1 MYQYLFWDLDGTLT
15 DPAIG
20 ITNSIMYALKKFD
33 IEVEHREDLYPF
45 IGPPLM
51 ESFQKYYGFDEDK
64 ATLAVQYY
72 REYFGVTGLF
82 ENEVFDGMEEL
93 LGKCKSMGGKL
104 ILATS
109 KPEHYAV
116 QIMRHFHLDRYFDC
130 MCGSRLD
137 ASYETKADVIRDA
150 MVRCNITTGMH
161 PQCIMI
167 GDRMHDINGA
177 KEVGIKSMAVLWG
190 YGTKEEFAQYGADYV
205 VGSHEELFQ
214 IICSS

>member
-1 MYQYLFWDLDGTLT
+1 MKYQYLFWDLDGTLT
-15 DPAIG
+15 EPAIG
-20 ITNSIMYALKKFD
+20 ITNSIMYALKKFN
-33 IEVEHREDLYPF
+33 IEVENRETLYPF

-51 ESFQKYYGFDEDK
+51 ESFKKYFHFDEET
-64 ATLAVQYY
+64 AAQAVKYY

-82 ENEVFDGMEEL
+82 ENEVYEGIPHL
-93 LGKCKSMGGKL
+93 LSECKKMGCKN

-116 QIMRHFHLDRYFDC
+116 EIMKHFELDQYFDC

-150 MVRCNITTGMH
+150 MERCNITDTSK
-161 PQCIMI
+161 CVMI

-177 KEVGIKSMAVLWG
+177 KEVGFECISVLWG
-190 YGTKEEFAQYGADYV
+190 YGTVEEFHEYGTNYIVSTQD
-205 VGSHEELFQ
+205 ELL
-214 IICSS
+214 SML